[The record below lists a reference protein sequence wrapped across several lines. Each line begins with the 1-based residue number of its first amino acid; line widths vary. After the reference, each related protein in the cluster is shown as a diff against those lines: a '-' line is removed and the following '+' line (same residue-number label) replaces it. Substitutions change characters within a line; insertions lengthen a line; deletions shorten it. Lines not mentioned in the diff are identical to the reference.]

1 MIHTKRIEV
10 KLTDEEMKFVKW
22 MAKRD
27 NVSIQ
32 QELWMFFNVEFEQCK
47 TLYMEEMLYDKQLKE
62 DQRV

>member
-1 MIHTKRIEV
+1 MLHRKRIEV
-10 KLTDEEMKFVKW
+10 VLTDEEMEFVKW

-32 QELWMFFNVEFEQCK
+32 HELWMFFNVEFEQCK
-47 TLYMEEMLYDKQLKE
+47 TLYMEEMRFEQSEK